1 MAIRINH
8 AKPKVVVTASCGV
21 EPTKIIPYKPL
32 LDEAIERSSWKPES
46 VILFQRK
53 GTGVDG
59 ARATLRTHTS
69 SKASSGASSSV
80 THEFDWEELE
90 RRAQPTSFVP
100 VESTDPLY
108 MLYTSGTTGSPKAI
122 LRDTGGYCTALNW
135 SIENIFNLGA
145 GDTIFTASDVGWVV
159 GHSYIIYGP
168 LLAGLTS
175 VLYEGKPTTP
185 DAGVLWRVIEQHKAN
200 AFFTAPT
207 AYRTLKREDFSGEQI
222 RKYDT
227 STLKSLWIAGE
238 HADPSTIE
246 WLQSQFPGIPVV
258 DNAWQTET
266 GWPITA
272 NPLGIEEHPV
282 KPGSS
287 CRPMPGYDLQVL
299 QDDGTPT
306 PAGELGNLA
315 IKLPLPPGTLP
326 SLFKND
332 EGYINAYLTRFP
344 GYYNTGDAGKIDE
357 DGYVYFM
364 TRTDDIINVSGI
376 RLSTGAIE
384 EVVQEHP
391 DVAECAVVGA
401 KDELRGQVPIGL
413 IVVKTGLQRPV
424 EAVVKEVMDSI
435 RNKISAVAQFRA
447 CIPISHLP
455 KTRSGKIL
463 RKTIKQI
470 ADGEE
475 FTIPGTID
483 NPATIDTVKN
493 ALKTAGY
500 PIEPTSSL

>member
-1 MAIRINH
+1 M
-8 AKPKVVVTASCGV
+8 
-21 EPTKIIPYKPL
+21 EPTKVIPYKPL
-32 LDEAIERSSWKPES
+32 IDGAVERATWKPQS
-46 VILFQRK
+46 IIVYQRK
-53 GTGVDG
+53 GDGVEH
-59 ARATLRTHTS
+59 ARAKLRSHTS
-69 SKASSGASSSV
+69 SSSPSGAQSR
-80 THEFDWEELE
+80 TTYEFDWDELE
-90 RRAQPTSFVP
+90 TRAQPASSVS
-100 VESTDPLY
+100 VAATDSLY
-108 MLYTSGTTGSPKAI
+108 MLYTSGTTGTPKAI

-135 SIENIFNLGA
+135 SIENIFNLAA

-159 GHSYIIYGP
+159 GHTYIIYAP
-168 LLAGLTS
+168 LIAGLTS
-175 VLYEGKPTTP
+175 ILYEGKPTTP
-185 DAGVLWRVIEQHKAN
+185 DAGTFWRAIEQHRVN

-222 RKYDT
+222 RKHDV

-238 HADPSTIE
+238 HADPNTIE
-246 WLQSQFPGIPVV
+246 WLQHQFPGVPVV

-287 CRPMPGYDLQVL
+287 CRPMPGYDLRVL
-299 QDDGTPT
+299 QDDGSPSK
-306 PAGELGNLA
+306 PGELGNLA
-315 IKLPLPPGTLP
+315 VKLPLPPGTLP

-332 EGYINAYLTRFP
+332 EGYIKSYLTRFP
-344 GYYNTGDAGKIDE
+344 GYYNTGDAGTIDE

-384 EVVQEHP
+384 EIVSEHP

-401 KDELRGQVPIGL
+401 KDELRGQVPLGL
-413 IVVKTGLQRPV
+413 IVVKTGLKRPV
-424 EAVVKEVMDSI
+424 EDVVKEVMDSV
-435 RNKISAVAQFRA
+435 RLKISAVAQFRA

-463 RKTIKQI
+463 RKTIQQI
-470 ADGEE
+470 ADGSEYVV
-475 FTIPGTID
+475 PGTID
-483 NPATIDTVKN
+483 NPATIDTVKA
-493 ALKTAGY
+493 ALKKAGF
-500 PIEPTSSL
+500 PPTHAPGHGSTKKSEKAL